1 MKLVNK
7 LIDSFNNGPDG
18 FSARK
23 LTAFAFMV
31 CIGYIHWKFIDSSNA
46 IEALCIDL
54 IGAAFF
60 LGLITAS
67 QLIALR
73 GGTEDKTKDNGT
85 TD

>member
-1 MKLVNK
+1 MMNK
-7 LIDSFNNGPDG
+7 LLASFDNTNEG

-23 LTAFAFMV
+23 LTAFAFMICV
-31 CIGYIHWKFIDSSNA
+31 GYIHLKFIDSSNA

-73 GGTEDKTKDNGT
+73 GGTEDKTKNNGT

>member
-1 MKLVNK
+1 MNK
-7 LIDSFNNGPDG
+7 LLASFDNTNEG

-23 LTAFAFMV
+23 LTAFAFMICV
-31 CIGYIHWKFIDSSNA
+31 GYIHLKFIDSSNA

-73 GGTEDKTKDNGT
+73 GGTEDKTKNNGT